1 MAPRRTSFTSSLP
14 PILDGT
20 TFCSTRFPTPPHTP
34 RFRPFRPK
42 LSLPRLRLSLSPPR
56 SPPTTH
62 AQNPLNQQFPCTPV
76 RDPVPPL
83 EADVDESHSSTSSSS
98 DEFEEIFASS
108 PIGQYPSSGRSG
120 SSESG
125 FISSSCTSRSNS
137 PGLIFLP
144 KIPSH
149 ATAICSTPP
158 VLGESHVA
166 GLYFMKPLVLG
177 VKLSA
182 GKSHGANVEQGL
194 DTQQVSNCKRAST
207 PVKKTPNTR
216 CRSNSSPVGPPGA
229 AGRSWS
235 VSRQPSRGSANNGKP
250 TTSNI
255 AKSFTAAMSVPP
267 SPVIGLLASDR
278 TNFDR
283 GLHSD

>member
-34 RFRPFRPK
+34 RSRPLRPK
-42 LSLPRLRLSLSPPR
+42 LPPPSLRLSLSPPP
-56 SPPTTH
+56 SPQTTH
-62 AQNPLNQQFPCTPV
+62 VQNPRNQQSPCPPG
-76 RDPVPPL
+76 RDPLPPL
-83 EADVDESHSSTSSSS
+83 EDDVDESHSPTSSS
-98 DEFEEIFASS
+98 DDGFEEIFASS
-108 PIGQYPSSGRSG
+108 PIGKYPRSG
-120 SSESG
+120 SPESG

-137 PGLIFLP
+137 PGLIFSP
-144 KIPSH
+144 KVPSH
-149 ATAICSTPP
+149 ATVLCSTPP
-158 VLGESHVA
+158 ALRESHVA

-182 GKSHGANVEQGL
+182 GKTHITNVEKGL
-194 DTQQVSNCKRAST
+194 DTQQVSKCKRAST
-207 PVKKTPNTR
+207 PVKKTPTTG

-229 AGRSWS
+229 TGRSWS

-255 AKSFTAAMSVPP
+255 AKSITAARSVPP
-267 SPVIGLLASDR
+267 SPVIGILATRR